1 MVEKNTGAASAS
13 EPRPR
18 VKSGTVVITLI
29 NTKYPALKVKHVQV
43 PVEKPEKPT
52 ITNQDHDN
60 NNRSLLNLSLM
71 ELASIP
77 TKNVQSDRWCAN
89 LSTRARA
96 HGWWKVR

>member
-1 MVEKNTGAASAS
+1 MVEKNAGAASAS
-13 EPRPR
+13 EPGPR
-18 VKSGTVVITLI
+18 VMSGKVVITLI

-43 PVEKPEKPT
+43 PVEKPEKPK

-60 NNRSLLNLSLM
+60 MSLM